1 MRYIIIG
8 LFCFILFPSNS
19 LFAQKDKDNTKTTF
33 EEIIKV
39 CDGTPINKRPRI
51 TVARFNVSTPSASYE
66 FGGELA
72 TMLSN
77 ALQQTS
83 CYRVLESIDNFDD
96 MTNEIELG
104 NSKYVKASSGP
115 KAGQMMGAQFVI
127 TGEVTE
133 YNLGKT
139 GIKFAGL
146 GVGGGKASIGFIVKI
161 VNPATREIIYSQSVN
176 TEGKKGFQGVSLLG
190 FEAIGGNF
198 DNQAVA
204 DAAEK
209 GIIKAVEYL
218 SAQKNSLILD
228 GDSDALK
235 DGTSSNSFTNIELF
249 NATFSK
255 VRGLEN
261 KLKSIAGVQSVDK
274 TFSGS
279 QASFQISHTGS
290 IDELLDQILNKMG
303 GQVEVTGYESDYI
316 ELKAN

>member
-1 MRYIIIG
+1 MKYSI
-8 LFCFILFPSNS
+8 ILFISFFTFFSNNA
-19 LFAQKDKDNTKTTF
+19 LAQKDKTTTTF
-33 EEIIKV
+33 EEIKQI
-39 CDGTPINKRPRI
+39 CNGTPIDKRPRI
-51 TVARFNVSTPSASYE
+51 TVARFNVSTPAASYE

-104 NSKYVKASSGP
+104 NSKYVKSNSGP

-139 GIKFAGL
+139 GIKLGGI
-146 GVGGGKASIGFIVKI
+146 GVGGGKASIGFVVKI

-176 TEGKKGFQGVSLLG
+176 TEAKKGFQGVSILG
-190 FEAIGGNF
+190 FETIGGNF
-198 DNQAVA
+198 QNQAVA

-218 SAQKNSLILD
+218 SIQKDNLILD
-228 GDSDALK
+228 GDSDSFK
-235 DGTSSNSFTNIELF
+235 DGTSSNSFTNIDLF
-249 NATFSK
+249 NANFSK
-255 VRGLEN
+255 ARSLESN
-261 KLKSIAGVQSVDK
+261 LKSIVSVQSVDK
-274 TFSGS
+274 TFSDGK
-279 QASFQISHTGS
+279 ASFQVSHSGS
-290 IDELLDQILNKMG
+290 IDDLLDQILNTMG